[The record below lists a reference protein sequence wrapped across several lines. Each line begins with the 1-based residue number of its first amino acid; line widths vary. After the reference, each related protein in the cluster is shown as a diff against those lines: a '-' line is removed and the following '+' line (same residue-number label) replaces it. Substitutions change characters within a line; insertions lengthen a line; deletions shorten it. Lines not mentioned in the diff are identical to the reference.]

1 MSKVA
6 INGQKIPLVPF
17 AGIVAGLLA
26 AVGFFML
33 PQSVLEAF
41 VYQLRL
47 DTMLPAAKPPLGFTA
62 RLLAAIGAG
71 LATGLFTA
79 FLAWKFAKPAPSR
92 TRTASTRTRQFGHV
106 SDTQSST
113 APVIIAAP
121 PVPETHEV
129 ETHEEKPKVEK
140 KNRFRMGRKSK
151 QDELDVAAMP
161 MTRNRGLTGAMPR
174 ASVFDHDDQNLNNSS
189 GNSLDISTA
198 TDSLQERYVDLPEW
212 AYEENCDLSGVR
224 SGITEP
230 ADESVSL
237 HDAVP
242 VVDETD
248 DPFAVESLQPIALT
262 PGTTQASGHIG
273 VVQEIEHESDEL
285 VLPAWLAKPKAQD
298 VDHGDVHSYDQHK
311 GDVDDH
317 DIENFIQPV
326 APAKAWEDV
335 ADWSDPVEVE
345 EEQFGDDAHKDD
357 AHLSD
362 SIQEPVVSEDVTSS
376 IISEPVKPN
385 DVVDANVTI
394 PPVASV
400 QDASIEEL
408 LARAEAG
415 LKRRAAGRL
424 PAQKTQ
430 AEIVPTKIISQPPIA
445 LQSEP
450 VTAPNP
456 FAGFEHK
463 EAEVDEAL
471 RAALNTL
478 ERMNRR
484 SA

>member
-174 ASVFDHDDQNLNNSS
+174 ASVFDHDDQNLNNKS

-248 DPFAVESLQPIALT
+248 DPFGGEALQPIALT
-262 PGTTQASGHIG
+262 PNTTQALGHIG

-298 VDHGDVHSYDQHK
+298 VDHGDVHSYDQRK
-311 GDVDDH
+311 DDVDGH
-317 DIENFIQPV
+317 DIENFIQPA

-335 ADWSDPVEVE
+335 ADWSDPVEVG
-345 EEQFGDDAHKDD
+345 EEQFGDDAS
-357 AHLSD
+357 LSD
-362 SIQEPVVSEDVTSS
+362 SIHEPVANEDVTTS

-385 DVVDANVTI
+385 DVVDAVVTI
-394 PPVASV
+394 PPHTSV
-400 QDASIEEL
+400 KDASIEEL

-424 PAQKTQ
+424 ASPQTQ
-430 AEIVPTKIISQPPIA
+430 AEVVPTTVTSRPTATLQP
-445 LQSEP
+445 EP
-450 VTAPNP
+450 VAVPNP

-471 RAALNTL
+471 RAALSTL

>member
-6 INGQKIPLVPF
+6 INGQKIPLIPF
-17 AGIVAGLLA
+17 AGIIAGLLA

-79 FLAWKFAKPAPSR
+79 FLAWKFAKPTQSKAR
-92 TRTASTRTRQFGHV
+92 TTPTSTRTRQFGHA
-106 SDTQSST
+106 SDTQSSV
-113 APVIIAAP
+113 APVIITAP
-121 PVPETHEV
+121 PAAETPKAEAG
-129 ETHEEKPKVEK
+129 EEKPKVEK
-140 KNRFRMGRKSK
+140 RNRFRMSRKSK

-174 ASVFDHDDQNLNNSS
+174 ASVFDHDDQNLNNNSS
-189 GNSLDISTA
+189 NSLDISTA

-230 ADESVSL
+230 ADENVSL
-237 HDAVP
+237 YDAVP
-242 VVDETD
+242 IVDETD
-248 DPFAVESLQPIALT
+248 DPFAVESFQPIAVT
-262 PGTTQASGHIG
+262 PTTTETLGHIG
-273 VVQEIEHESDEL
+273 VVQEVEHESDEL
-285 VLPAWLAKPKAQD
+285 VLPAWLAKPKVQD
-298 VDHGDVHSYDQHK
+298 ADGGDVHSYDQRN
-311 GDVDDH
+311 DDG
-317 DIENFIQPV
+317 DIESHAIENLIPPV
-326 APAKAWEDV
+326 TPAKAWDDV
-335 ADWSDPVEVE
+335 ADWSDPAEVE
-345 EEQFGDDAHKDD
+345 EEQFGDDVHLPD
-357 AHLSD
+357 ATH
-362 SIQEPVVSEDVTSS
+362 QPVANEGVTTS

-385 DVVDANVTI
+385 DVVDAVVTI
-394 PPVASV
+394 APHASV
-400 QDASIEEL
+400 KDASIEDL

-415 LKRRAAGRL
+415 LKRRAAGRVA
-424 PAQKTQ
+424 AQQMQ
-430 AEIVPTKIISQPPIA
+430 AEVVPAPVVSQPIVT
-445 LQSEP
+445 LQPEP
-450 VTAPNP
+450 VVAPNP

-471 RAALNTL
+471 RAALSTL

>member
-6 INGQKIPLVPF
+6 INGQKIPLIPF
-17 AGIVAGLLA
+17 AGIIAGLLA

-79 FLAWKFAKPAPSR
+79 FLAWKFAKPVQSR
-92 TRTASTRTRQFGHV
+92 TRTASTRTRQFGHA
-106 SDTQSST
+106 SDAQASAAPAIIT
-113 APVIIAAP
+113 APPMPEAP
-121 PVPETHEV
+121 KV
-129 ETHEEKPKVEK
+129 ETDEEKPKVAK
-140 KNRFRMGRKSK
+140 KNRFRMRRKSK

-174 ASVFDHDDQNLNNSS
+174 ASVFDHDDQNLNNNS

-230 ADESVSL
+230 ADENVSL
-237 HDAVP
+237 YDAVP

-248 DPFAVESLQPIALT
+248 DPFAIESFQPIAVT
-262 PGTTQASGHIG
+262 PTTTEAPGHIG
-273 VVQEIEHESDEL
+273 AVQEIEHESDEL
-285 VLPAWLAKPKAQD
+285 VLPAWLAKPKAHD
-298 VDHGDVHSYDQHK
+298 VDHDDGHSYDQRND
-311 GDVDDH
+311 GVDRH
-317 DIENFIQPV
+317 DIENLIQPV
-326 APAKAWEDV
+326 TPAKAWEDA
-335 ADWSDPVEVE
+335 ADWSDPVEAE
-345 EEQFGDDAHKDD
+345 EEQFSDDVHLPD
-357 AHLSD
+357 ATHQSVAN
-362 SIQEPVVSEDVTSS
+362 EGVTTS
-376 IISEPVKPN
+376 IISDPVESN
-385 DVVDANVTI
+385 DVVDAVTTI
-394 PPVASV
+394 TPDVSV
-400 QDASIEEL
+400 KDASIEEL

-415 LKRRAAGRL
+415 LKRRAAGRVA
-424 PAQKTQ
+424 PQQ
-430 AEIVPTKIISQPPIA
+430 MQIEVVPTTVASQPTVT

-450 VTAPNP
+450 VAAPNP

-471 RAALNTL
+471 RAALSTL